1 LEKLCG
7 ESLKLRY
14 LVAYLP
20 SPSTAC
26 SDAWALSFLKRVLR
40 QLALV
45 QGEAATFEKASN
57 EAAEEFTRQSASL
70 LSWNQMTAFMRGNL
84 FGTWMRRLFLIQ
96 TALSPPDSAE
106 AVSAI
111 IIGFF
116 AMAASLS

>member
-1 LEKLCG
+1 VAKVLSSGISWLIC
-7 ESLKLRY
+7 LLHLL
-14 LVAYLP
+14 LVAMLGP
-20 SPSTAC
+20 SRF
-26 SDAWALSFLKRVLR
+26 LSASYGNLR
-40 QLALV
+40 WYK
-45 QGEAATFEKASN
+45 GEAATFEKASN